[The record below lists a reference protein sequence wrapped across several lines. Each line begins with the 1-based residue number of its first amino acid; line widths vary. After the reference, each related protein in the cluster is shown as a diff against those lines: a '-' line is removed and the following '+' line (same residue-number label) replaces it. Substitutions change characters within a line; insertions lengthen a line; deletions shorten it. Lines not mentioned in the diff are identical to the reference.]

1 MPILDLKSTRLEG
14 QRSQQQG
21 DFMNT
26 KIIPII
32 FLLFLVPIP
41 AFADDDDA
49 EDAIESLGWVA
60 IGAGVIANLPFIL
73 FNKWRKY
80 AVRTGGQTLQMAR
93 SAVQFYKPILN
104 FHIILNSVG
113 YFAGMTH
120 GLLLVNDLNS
130 ISLSLAITM
139 TVLMISGILLRYTSS
154 RNTKV
159 FNRLLH
165 GQFGLVFLLVA
176 LIVLHV
182 LTGDD

>member
-1 MPILDLKSTRLEG
+1 M
-14 QRSQQQG
+14 
-21 DFMNT
+21 
-26 KIIPII
+26 
-32 FLLFLVPIP
+32 
-41 AFADDDDA
+41 
-49 EDAIESLGWVA
+49 
-60 IGAGVIANLPFIL
+60 

-80 AVRTGGQTLQMAR
+80 AVRAGGQSLQMAKQ
-93 SAVQFYKPILN
+93 AVQFYKPVLN
-104 FHIILNSVG
+104 FHIILNSIG

-120 GLLLVNDLNS
+120 GLLLVNDPDS

-182 LTGDD
+182 LIGDD

>member
-1 MPILDLKSTRLEG
+1 
-14 QRSQQQG
+14 
-21 DFMNT
+21 MNDT
-26 KIIPII
+26 KIIPIL
-32 FLLFLVPIP
+32 FLLLFLVPIP
-41 AFADDDDA
+41 IFADDDDS
-49 EDAIESLGWVA
+49 EDAIENLGWVA
-60 IGAGVIANLPFIL
+60 IGAGIVANLPFIL

-80 AVRTGGQTLQMAR
+80 AVRAGGQSLQMAR
-93 SAVQFYKPILN
+93 QAVSFYKPVLN
-104 FHIILNSVG
+104 FHIILNSIG

-120 GLLLVNDLNS
+120 GLLLVNDLDS

-165 GQFGLVFLLVA
+165 GQFGLVFLLIA

-182 LTGDD
+182 LIGDD

>member
-1 MPILDLKSTRLEG
+1 
-14 QRSQQQG
+14 
-21 DFMNT
+21 MNT
-26 KIIPII
+26 KIIPIV
-32 FLLFLVPIP
+32 FLLLFLAPIP
-41 AFADDDDA
+41 AFADDDA

-80 AVRTGGQTLQMAR
+80 AVRAGGQSLQMAR
-93 SAVQFYKPILN
+93 QAVSFYKPVLN

-139 TVLMISGILLRYTSS
+139 TVLMVSGILLRYTSS
-154 RNTKV
+154 RHTKI

-165 GQFGLVFLLVA
+165 GQFGLLLLLIA
-176 LIVLHV
+176 LIALHA

>member
-1 MPILDLKSTRLEG
+1 
-14 QRSQQQG
+14 
-21 DFMNT
+21 MNT
-26 KIIPII
+26 KIIPIV
-32 FLLFLVPIP
+32 FLLLLFLAPIP
-41 AFADDDDA
+41 AFADDDDDDA

-80 AVRTGGQTLQMAR
+80 AVRAGGQSLLMAR
-93 SAVQFYKPILN
+93 QTVQFYKPVLN

-120 GLLLVNDLNS
+120 GLLLVNDLDS

-154 RNTKV
+154 RHTKI

-165 GQFGLVFLLVA
+165 GQFGLLLLLIA
-176 LIVLHV
+176 LIALHV

>member
-1 MPILDLKSTRLEG
+1 MS
-14 QRSQQQG
+14 
-21 DFMNT
+21 T

-32 FLLFLVPIP
+32 FLLLFLTPMP
-41 AFADDDDA
+41 TFADDDDA

-60 IGAGVIANLPFIL
+60 IGAGVIANLPFIV

-80 AVRTGGQTLQMAR
+80 AVRAGGQSLQMAR
-93 SAVQFYKPILN
+93 QAVQYYKPVLN
-104 FHIILNSVG
+104 FHIILNSIG

-120 GLLLVNDLNS
+120 VVLLINDLDS

-154 RNTKV
+154 RHTKV

-165 GQFGLVFLLVA
+165 GQFGLLLLLIA

-182 LTGDD
+182 LIGDN

>member
-1 MPILDLKSTRLEG
+1 
-14 QRSQQQG
+14 
-21 DFMNT
+21 MNT

-32 FLLFLVPIP
+32 FLILFLAPIP
-41 AFADDDDA
+41 AFADDDDS
-49 EDAIESLGWVA
+49 EDAVENLGWVA
-60 IGAGVIANLPFIL
+60 LGAGVIANMPFIL

-80 AVRTGGQTLQMAR
+80 AVRAGGQSLLMAR
-93 SAVQFYKPILN
+93 QTVQFYKPVLN
-104 FHIILNSVG
+104 FHIILNSIG

-130 ISLSLAITM
+130 ISLSLAIIM

-159 FNRLLH
+159 FNKLLH
-165 GQFGLVFLLVA
+165 GQFGLVFLLIA

>member
-1 MPILDLKSTRLEG
+1 
-14 QRSQQQG
+14 
-21 DFMNT
+21 MNNAE
-26 KIIPII
+26 IISII
-32 FLLFLVPIP
+32 FLLLFLAPIP

-80 AVRTGGQTLQMAR
+80 AVRAGGQSLLMAR
-93 SAVQFYKPILN
+93 QAVSFYKPVLN

-120 GLLLVNDLNS
+120 GLLLVNDLDS

-139 TVLMISGILLRYTSS
+139 TVLMISGILLKYTSS
-154 RNTKV
+154 RHNKV

-165 GQFGLVFLLVA
+165 GQFGLVILLIG

-182 LTGDD
+182 LVEVADFVSPRKSKSNKKKRFQIR

>member
-1 MPILDLKSTRLEG
+1 
-14 QRSQQQG
+14 
-21 DFMNT
+21 MNT

-32 FLLFLVPIP
+32 FLLLILAPIP
-41 AFADDDDA
+41 AFAEENDDDA

-73 FNKWRKY
+73 FNKWRKN
-80 AVRTGGQTLQMAR
+80 AVRAGGQSLLMVRQ
-93 SAVQFYKPILN
+93 AVQFYKPVLN

-120 GLLLVNDLNS
+120 GLLLVNDLDS

-139 TVLMISGILLRYTSS
+139 TVLMASGILLRYTSS

-182 LTGDD
+182 LAGDD